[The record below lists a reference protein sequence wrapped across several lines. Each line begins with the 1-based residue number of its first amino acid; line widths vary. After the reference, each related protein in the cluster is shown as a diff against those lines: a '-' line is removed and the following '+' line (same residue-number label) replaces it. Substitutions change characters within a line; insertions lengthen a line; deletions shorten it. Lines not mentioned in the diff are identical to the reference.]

1 MNRLPSVFG
10 SLTSRIVLTAVA
22 AVTAASL
29 LIAGLAWRT
38 LDTEISRTLDEKTRW
53 SLRVAAETYVS
64 YFPNYELVYDKSGE
78 VIRLVGPVVPDFFD
92 NEAVDRVSKINKGTA
107 TVFRLDAARND
118 FVRLSTSVKKADG
131 TRAIGT
137 VLGNT
142 GVVFPVIMKGEVYNG
157 RANILGI
164 PYQTGYMPI
173 VDKDGKPQGILY
185 IGIGKIEE
193 LRASVDGLY
202 RDLLMASGL
211 ALLVAAV
218 GAGIV
223 SRRLMAPLPHLAAVT
238 GDIADDKA
246 DTVVPYAVRTGE
258 IGTLARSLVSLQLSM
273 RERNELRDRDIAERR
288 AEIERARARECD
300 IIAFRHDVAEITSRI
315 SDGSGR
321 MDTATRSLTSVIS
334 STAQGADGAR
344 AASDQASQG
353 ISTVAASADQLN
365 SSIREVAIRA
375 EEAARIVGGTVNAG
389 RQSQDGIRELSD
401 AASRI
406 GQAVTAIRTIAE
418 QTNLLALNATIEA
431 ARAGEAGRGFAV
443 VASEVKVLATQTSKA
458 TEEIADQVNQ
468 IQIASDSVVATFE
481 AIFAALNEI
490 DTASGAIAA
499 SVEEQGAATGEIA
512 RSAGQAAQGA
522 EEMGR
527 NVMNVEEM
535 ASRAAES
542 VSQLED
548 VSEAFRNDAQQLVGS
563 IDTFL
568 RKVA

>member
-1 MNRLPSVFG
+1 MKRLIAVIG
-10 SLTSRIVLTAVA
+10 SLTSRIVLTAVI
-22 AVTAASL
+22 AVTVSSL
-29 LIAGLAWRT
+29 LILGLAWRA
-38 LDTEISRTLDEKTRW
+38 LDMEIAQTLDEKTRW
-53 SLRVAAETYVS
+53 SLRVAAESFISFY
-64 YFPNYELVYDKSGE
+64 PDYELVYDKSGD
-78 VIRLVGPVVPDFFD
+78 VIRLIGPKVPDFTD

-107 TVFRLDAARND
+107 TVFRFDAGKND

-137 VLGNT
+137 LLGNT
-142 GVVFPVIMKGEVYNG
+142 GVVFPVIMKGDIYNG

-173 VDKDGKPQGILY
+173 VGKDGKSQGILY
-185 IGIGKIEE
+185 IGVGKIEE

-202 RDLLMASGL
+202 RDLLVAAGL

-218 GAGIV
+218 AAGIV
-223 SRRLMAPLPHLAAVT
+223 SRRLMAPLPKLAAVT
-238 GDIADDKA
+238 AGIANAKA
-246 DTVVPYAVRTGE
+246 DAAIPFADRIDE
-258 IGTLARSLVSLQLSM
+258 IGRLARSLVTLQQSV
-273 RERNELRDRDIAERR
+273 RERNELLDRESQDRQG
-288 AEIERARARECD
+288 EIERARNRDSD
-300 IIAFRHDVAEITSRI
+300 IAAFRQDVAEITSRL

-321 MDTATRSLTSVIS
+321 MDAATQSLTSVVS

-344 AASDQASQG
+344 TASDQASQG

-365 SSIREVAIRA
+365 SSIREVAARA
-375 EEAARIVGGTVNAG
+375 EEAARIVGGAVNAG

-443 VASEVKVLATQTSKA
+443 VASEVKVLATQTGKA
-458 TEEIADQVNQ
+458 TEEIADQVSQ

-481 AIFAALNEI
+481 TIFAALNEI

-512 RSAGQAAQGA
+512 RSAGQAAQGS

-548 VSEAFRNDAQQLVGS
+548 VSEAFRKDAQQLVGS
-563 IDTFL
+563 IDAFL

>member
-1 MNRLPSVFG
+1 MKRILAAFG

-22 AVTAASL
+22 AVTVASL

-53 SLRVAAETYVS
+53 SLRVAAESFIS
-64 YFPNYELVYDKSGE
+64 YYPNYELIYNKNGDVL
-78 VIRLVGPVVPDFFD
+78 RLVGPAVPDFFD

-107 TVFRLDAARND
+107 TVFRLDAAKND
-118 FVRLSTSVKKADG
+118 FIRLSTSVKKADG

-173 VDKDGKPQGILY
+173 VGKDGNPLGILY
-185 IGIGKIEE
+185 IGVGKIEE

-202 RDLLMASGL
+202 RDLLMAAGL
-211 ALLVAAV
+211 ALIVAAL
-218 GAGIV
+218 GAGII
-223 SRRLMAPLPHLAAVT
+223 SRRLMSPLPRLAAVT
-238 GDIADDKA
+238 GDIATDKA
-246 DTVVPYAVRTGE
+246 DAIIPFADRTDE
-258 IGTLARSLVSLQLSM
+258 IGKLARSLVTLQQSV
-273 RERNELRDRDIAERR
+273 RERNELRDRESHDRQG
-288 AEIERARARECD
+288 EIERARSRDSD
-300 IIAFRHDVAEITSRI
+300 IAAFRQDVAEITSRI

-321 MDTATRSLTSVIS
+321 MDAATQSLTSVVS

-344 AASDQASQG
+344 TASDQASQG

-365 SSIREVAIRA
+365 SSIREVATRA
-375 EEAARIVGGTVNAG
+375 EEAARIVSGAVNAG

-468 IQIASDSVVATFE
+468 IQIASDSVVTTFE
-481 AIFAALNEI
+481 AIFSALNEI

-548 VSEAFRNDAQQLVGS
+548 VSEAFRKDAQELVGS
-563 IDTFL
+563 IDAFL